1 MHGVFVSY
9 GRNDDEPFVE
19 RLYADLARHGIAL
32 WRDREAMRSRG
43 RSFVQEIQDG
53 IADFDRLL
61 LVVGPYALDSAYC
74 RMEWEFALDTC
85 RIVVP
90 LFRKAGA
97 ELLPPALRSLHGY
110 DFRQDEGYDKS
121 LNALLADLREPVP
134 PPALLHDVDP
144 LPPFY
149 LARPAPLAEL
159 SDALTADAPEAAA
172 AARSPVMVLHG
183 MPGCGKSSMAAALAR
198 SCPVRRR
205 FPGGVFWF
213 PLGQERERPE
223 LAALRAGQAGGPVLV
238 VLDDVWRKGQVEPLL
253 KLSTARD
260 RLLLTTRHAGLATAL
275 GAQSRLLDVLDDE
288 AALELLARWSETPAE
303 RLDAVAVEVARECG
317 NLPLSLAMVGALVGA
332 GASTWSGVL
341 AQLRAMQV
349 SVDALSADERER
361 YLALAVFPEDRPFP
375 ATALAPLWG
384 WHDPEDPHIGRQAAQ
399 FVGRSLLRRDAAG
412 LFSLHDLHHDYLR
425 AVAGDTLPQLHGR
438 LLDAY
443 RRRCGADWFDLPADD
458 YMPDRLAYHLAAAGR
473 LDELQELFDRESPGP
488 RSAWQELR
496 SGRDPSGGAFRA
508 DLTEWWRAV
517 ERVDADR
524 LRAGEPPDRLAVELR
539 CALAAASLTARMA
552 RVEPELLYAL
562 GASGVWPVEA
572 AESAAWQMPDA
583 EAIASALQA
592 LAPLLDVEA
601 ISKAFRWYLHA
612 PHASFSAW
620 VLMAFAKRLA
630 ELGVIDRAAALARQ
644 ARTRVRDKCQERVLL
659 ALLEAGNPEGALKAL
674 LSLPEPQRW
683 GYICWTLAQ
692 RLPPQALPRLQ
703 AVTAKVADETHSPYR
718 SWLEAT
724 LAQRYL
730 ELGETGLA
738 EQCFAAVGADR
749 PELRAE
755 CVQACAGRAPA
766 HWVSETLKAV
776 LASRS
781 AEDWQILAALK
792 ALAGPALALGIEA
805 PLLAAIEDS
814 GRVRSWAARL
824 PDRTAEL
831 LFAVGA
837 HLAGSAGEHLRA
849 VAAALLARVSAPEDR
864 AAGMTEA
871 LDSDAER
878 HEHAERLCNWCADH
892 GRAERAMVL
901 AGRLD
906 RPGGRLRFRLLR
918 AMASFAPPDRL
929 DALATV
935 IPTLD
940 EDSDRAIVAGAL
952 AERLIAESRTE
963 EAIGLVAQLA
973 PERRRNAWKRLLP
986 LLPRARARLIAGEL
1000 MQELATIG
1008 DAAGAQS
1015 MQRRIAGLLARRGS
1029 LPLAIKVLAGLP
1041 DEAARFSAY
1050 AFLAEQATEAGRATL
1065 RALAEPLGERLE
1077 SGAGRSPHSIPL
1089 AWSRLGL
1096 PERAL
1101 AALERFDEGRER
1113 DWQRGRLV
1121 SDPGS
1126 PFSLDQVLDL
1136 ARSIG
1141 DEALRL
1147 QAWLALWARHPDR
1160 REAVAA
1166 AMAGEPWVAL
1176 WASAGGRLS
1185 LAAWA
1190 ACGFGEPDPAKLN
1203 EELPKACSELLEGL
1217 SVLMHANE
1225 QQLALLAPHVDAD
1238 LAGDAVLAFLDEGA
1252 LPPEPASRREALLAW
1267 FCRRLSREVSDELRV
1282 RLRAQRLRGDERMQ
1296 SLARAQVLGV
1306 LALNGPLPE
1315 PSALVEEVI
1324 AYAADVDDEFWARE
1338 PLYRIFP
1345 LLPARLRAELSARA
1359 AYFLLQAMRTEA
1371 DPAVWQFGA
1380 ERLTAALLGLAAPAL
1395 HEAWRNLL
1403 RELSARDRKLFWRVT
1418 DLLIAMVDKLGGD
1431 AALLACARELA
1442 RVPRLWP

>member
-9 GRNDDEPFVE
+9 GRKDDEPFVE

-144 LPPFY
+144 LPPFC

-253 KLSTARD
+253 MLSTARD

-288 AALELLARWSETPAE
+288 AALELLARWSETPAD
-303 RLDAVAVEVARECG
+303 RLDAVAAEVARECG

-341 AQLRAMQV
+341 AQLRAADLAGIEQELQDYPHANLLRAMQV
-349 SVDALSADERER
+349 SVDALPAEERER

-384 WHDPEDPHIGRQAAQ
+384 WHDPEDPRIGRQAAQ

-443 RRRCGADWFDLPADD
+443 RRRCGADWFDLPAGD

-524 LRAGEPPDRLAVELR
+524 LRAGEPPGRLAVELR

-562 GASGVWPVEA
+562 AASGVWPVEA
-572 AESAAWQMPDA
+572 AESAAWQMPDP

-612 PHASFSAW
+612 PQASFSSW

-644 ARTRVRDKCQERVLL
+644 ARARVRDECQERVLL

-738 EQCFAAVGADR
+738 EQCFAAVAADR
-749 PELRAE
+749 PELRAQ

-781 AEDWQILAALK
+781 AEDWQSLAALK

-814 GRVRSWAARL
+814 GRVQSWAARL

-831 LFAVGA
+831 LFALGA
-837 HLAGSAGEHLRA
+837 RLADSAGERLRA
-849 VAAALLARVSAPEDR
+849 VAAALLARVSAPKDR
-864 AAGMTEA
+864 AACLRDFAAHCDEPEHSACLRAAHAELERMPKPGERFDCLLWSLDRLEPADQDDAVERLAGMTEA

-918 AMASFAPPDRL
+918 AMASFAPPERL

-940 EDSDRAIVAGAL
+940 QDSDRAIVAGAL

-1029 LPLAIKVLAGLP
+1029 LPLAIEVLAGLP

-1050 AFLAEQATEAGRATL
+1050 AFLAEQVTEAGRATL

-1077 SGAGRSPHSIPL
+1077 SAAGRPPHPIPL

-1101 AALERFDEGRER
+1101 AALERFGEGPER
-1113 DWQRGRLV
+1113 DWQRWRLV
-1121 SDPGS
+1121 SDSGVPVRSRSGAGS
-1126 PFSLDQVLDL
+1126 RPEH
-1136 ARSIG
+1136 RRG
-1141 DEALRL
+1141 DIT
-1147 QAWLALWARHPDR
+1147 
-1160 REAVAA
+1160 
-1166 AMAGEPWVAL
+1166 
-1176 WASAGGRLS
+1176 
-1185 LAAWA
+1185 
-1190 ACGFGEPDPAKLN
+1190 
-1203 EELPKACSELLEGL
+1203 
-1217 SVLMHANE
+1217 
-1225 QQLALLAPHVDAD
+1225 
-1238 LAGDAVLAFLDEGA
+1238 LAGLACPVGA
-1252 LPPEPASRREALLAW
+1252 TSR
-1267 FCRRLSREVSDELRV
+1267 
-1282 RLRAQRLRGDERMQ
+1282 
-1296 SLARAQVLGV
+1296 
-1306 LALNGPLPE
+1306 
-1315 PSALVEEVI
+1315 
-1324 AYAADVDDEFWARE
+1324 
-1338 PLYRIFP
+1338 
-1345 LLPARLRAELSARA
+1345 
-1359 AYFLLQAMRTEA
+1359 
-1371 DPAVWQFGA
+1371 
-1380 ERLTAALLGLAAPAL
+1380 
-1395 HEAWRNLL
+1395 
-1403 RELSARDRKLFWRVT
+1403 SARDGGRR
-1418 DLLIAMVDKLGGD
+1418 DGRGALGGGVDLFRGTAVAGGMRGLRLRRTGSGQAERGATQGAQRAAGRAVGPD
-1431 AALLACARELA
+1431 ACRRAAAGA
-1442 RVPRLWP
+1442 AGTPR